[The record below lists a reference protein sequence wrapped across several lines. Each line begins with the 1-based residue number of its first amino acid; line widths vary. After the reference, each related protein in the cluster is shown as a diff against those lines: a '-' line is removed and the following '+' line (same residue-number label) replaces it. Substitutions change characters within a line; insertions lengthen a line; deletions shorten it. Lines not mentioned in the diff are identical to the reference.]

1 MSRHLP
7 PVALLVVTAIW
18 GSTFFI
24 LKDVLDHVAA
34 TDFLAVRFTLA
45 AVVMIPLTWHRLR
58 RLTRRSWLCG
68 LGLGAVYGVAQILQT
83 VGLRTTDAS
92 VSGFITGMYVVI
104 TPLILLL
111 FFRTPL
117 KRPVILASGLAFM
130 GLAVLSLQGTS
141 LSGGALLTLCG
152 SVLYAVHIVLLGFL
166 AGDEDAVALTTTQM
180 IGIAV
185 VCAVSAVPGGITVPA
200 TMGVWATLVY
210 MVLAAS
216 IGTMFLQTWAQARM
230 SATRAAVIM
239 TFEPVFAT
247 GFAIAVGG
255 EILTARLVVGGTL
268 ILVAMLIGEL
278 VGARAESQDEE
289 PNGDVSGGP
298 WPPVVTPDSAHE
310 PRGP

>member
-1 MSRHLP
+1 M
-7 PVALLVVTAIW
+7 ALVLVTAIW

-24 LKDVLDHVAA
+24 LKDVLDYIAA
-34 TDFLAVRFTLA
+34 TDFLAIRFALA
-45 AVVMIPLTWHRLR
+45 AAVLVPLTWGRLR
-58 RLTRRSWLCG
+58 RLSRRSWSRG
-68 LGLGAVYGVAQILQT
+68 LGLGAVYGMAQIVQT

-92 VSGFITGMYVVI
+92 VSGFITGMYVVL

-117 KRPVILASGLAFM
+117 QRPVILASGLAFV
-130 GLAVLSLQGTS
+130 GLAVLSLQGAS

-166 AGDEDAVALTTTQM
+166 AGDEDAIALTTTQM

-185 VCAVSAVPGGITVPA
+185 VCVISAFPSGIAVPT
-200 TMGVWATLVY
+200 TTGVWVTLAY

-247 GFAIAVGG
+247 AFAIAVGG
-255 EILTARLVVGGTL
+255 EILTTRLVIGGGF

-289 PNGDVSGGP
+289 PNDDLP
-298 WPPVVTPDSAHE
+298 WEPRPPVEVPNSAHE
-310 PRGP
+310 A